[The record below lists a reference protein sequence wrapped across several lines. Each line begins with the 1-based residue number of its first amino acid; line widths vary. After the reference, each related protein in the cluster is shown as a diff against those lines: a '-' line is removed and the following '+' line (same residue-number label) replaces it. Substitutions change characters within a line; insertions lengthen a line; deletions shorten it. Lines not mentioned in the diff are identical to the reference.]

1 MFAPRPSFLERLRR
15 SRALGKSKEI
25 KEMNPRDPSGLSR
38 LMDTTTTTGE
48 SRVYSQEKKKKQP
61 TNRRGILD
69 ARRTRRGVFLY
80 RVRLCRQR
88 HPSII

>member
-1 MFAPRPSFLERLRR
+1 
-15 SRALGKSKEI
+15 
-25 KEMNPRDPSGLSR
+25 MNPRDPSGLSR
-38 LMDTTTTTGE
+38 LMDTTTTTTTGE

-88 HPSII
+88 HPSINQLCTRVPFQNPLMG